1 MGRGNVR
8 RTQGALARRR
18 RRNEL
23 ESRGPQQSR
32 LDVVASEGVSM
43 DALGWLIVV
52 LVIVVLAAVAFG
64 LFRRWRRGGGV
75 IATKD
80 KP

>member
-1 MGRGNVR
+1 
-8 RTQGALARRR
+8 
-18 RRNEL
+18 
-23 ESRGPQQSR
+23 
-32 LDVVASEGVSM
+32 M